1 MAGNLAAH
9 REQRTSR
16 VVVVWIGGRRPL
28 AVHDHTGRDRRPLRP
43 GQPHLALGN
52 AGGGGVVNHGVSLGG
67 DSDRPGIG
75 AQEPLA
81 APEGSHPSGAHHAD
95 RDDRDQTGRGGGL
108 RVVAEAADVVGAH
121 DGRGGQ
127 ALPAG

>member
-1 MAGNLAAH
+1 TEGRAFRENRAAAQKSRRKPQSVAFVAGNLAAH

-16 VVVVWIGGRRPL
+16 VVVVWIGGRSTL

-52 AGGGGVVNHGVSLGG
+52 AGGGGVVSHGVSFGG

-81 APEGSHPSGAHHAD
+81 APEGNHAS
-95 RDDRDQTGRGGGL
+95 
-108 RVVAEAADVVGAH
+108 VA
-121 DGRGGQ
+121 
-127 ALPAG
+127 P